1 MMIHNTKN
9 MVAPIFVL
17 SLLLGCTL
25 HEIKVHEEYDI
36 KDIMNRY
43 GTPSIST
50 IILKKDVSLYEYQ
63 GGLVEYIPQKDSLS
77 ITQYYF
83 VRDNINIVI
92 WGIPLENGKI
102 KILDILEWD
111 KNKIQ
116 F

>member
-1 MMIHNTKN
+1 
-9 MVAPIFVL
+9 
-17 SLLLGCTL
+17 
-25 HEIKVHEEYDI
+25 
-36 KDIMNRY
+36 MNRY

-50 IILKKDVSLYEYQ
+50 IVLKKDVSLYEYQ

-83 VRDNINIVI
+83 VKDNINIVI
-92 WGIPLENGKI
+92 WGILLENGKI